1 MLSFPHWRETLH
13 FLVKLQKWGEKS
25 NQWPFRTNKRSQQLQ
40 AESRAACSTAGS
52 ISWFI
57 MLPASFH
64 NKLCGWYGQHELNHV
79 HMLHVMYF
87 VCAVC
92 QTAVS
97 NTEFPDHCSMEWLSS
112 RLGLSAIIP
121 QTAAGYSILSK
132 FHFLCASAIATQQR
146 SAVGFLLF
154 CKYKIDTHT
163 HTRNGIHCT
172 IEALVPVQI
181 YLFILGC
188 LLTWLKQSCNYLYE
202 ELLVSEVFYMQTY
215 VIQWPQNASSLGCC
229 SQDISFMLGSYRH

>member
-1 MLSFPHWRETLH
+1 
-13 FLVKLQKWGEKS
+13 
-25 NQWPFRTNKRSQQLQ
+25 
-40 AESRAACSTAGS
+40 
-52 ISWFI
+52 
-57 MLPASFH
+57 
-64 NKLCGWYGQHELNHV
+64 
-79 HMLHVMYF
+79 MLHVMYF

-97 NTEFPDHCSMEWLSS
+97 NTGFPDHCGMERLFS

-132 FHFLCASAIATQQR
+132 FHFLCASATATQQR

-163 HTRNGIHCT
+163 RNGIHGT
-172 IEALVPVQI
+172 IEAPVPVQI

-188 LLTWLKQSCNYLYE
+188 LLSWLKQSSNYLYE

-215 VIQWPQNASSLGCC
+215 VIQ
-229 SQDISFMLGSYRH
+229 